1 MEKNH
6 TPEVPEARTQPDH
19 CLTRRAMLKGGAVV
33 LASSLFPF
41 SIEIFNAGPGDEAL
55 AAPGTGAST
64 GRGEEKI
71 LWNSCNVNCGSR
83 CALRLRVRDGK
94 IVQVETDNTGDDAYG
109 RQQLRACPRG
119 RSMRQRVYAKERI
132 PYPMRRVGKRGE
144 GKFERI
150 TWDACCLVNLCHL
163 WIQ

>member
-71 LWNSCNVNCGSR
+71 L
-83 CALRLRVRDGK
+83 
-94 IVQVETDNTGDDAYG
+94 
-109 RQQLRACPRG
+109 
-119 RSMRQRVYAKERI
+119 
-132 PYPMRRVGKRGE
+132 
-144 GKFERI
+144 
-150 TWDACCLVNLCHL
+150 
-163 WIQ
+163 